1 MKSKIS
7 VILLAT
13 LSFSLFSFYSVHK
26 VKNSMNWIQNF
37 RKLESDD
44 ESSEDEG
51 PSGKT
56 TAQEI
61 KELCQNADEKL
72 YKYYYEEGSYDKEYE
87 TDEVD
92 DSQIL
97 INLIKD
103 QNTDDIKEYI
113 KKCAKWLAFIIF
125 GILTIIGWVVC
136 CVCACCG
143 CCCFTKCCQNK
154 IASFVTFVLCAACYG
169 VVAILGIYTAASAN
183 RALTGLN
190 NTSCSL
196 LSFVDDIVNGQKRVT
211 KPYWKGIDGLEEVLN
226 STKDGIDK
234 TIKENQA
241 TFYDSIRDY
250 NKGIDD
256 SENNLKQLKS
266 EDAKDNNN
274 KYYYITLPS
283 SSKFD
288 ENNIVPICISTW
300 DTYMVKFNAEYNGVK
315 EASGEVLNNMAQTF
329 NDVTGCKSNDNT
341 GCGKSD
347 AFDAITDSLNAV
359 NDISKSFKNIQ
370 SDLTDPWYDIQST
383 INDIGKNSLK
393 IAGSVICVFCA
404 SVCALIILF
413 KLMNCAGKIF
423 RIVIHILWNIVA
435 LTTIVS
441 FILGGVI
448 GLLGKIGI
456 DLVSVMNFIIS
467 EDNLS
472 ANDPEI
478 IGKIDKADY
487 LIRCLH
493 KDGDLATELDLENK
507 ASSIQKL
514 NDLRESLTNLS
525 EIYSSQAKS
534 TFPNEYY
541 ELLEKYYKNNFYEY
555 EYSNNK
561 TKEEFIINNDL
572 EKLNNKLSTCA
583 NKEIWGNE
591 TEVSNYP
598 TIPTANTYINIYD
611 IKNFDYNNRYS
622 GFCSADSNTIA
633 NELGA
638 RLERIT
644 DFFTNSEMT
653 SLKNKE
659 KDVKDSMDEIY
670 KNLNKAIATSL
681 TIISAITDKL
691 NENVGED
698 GQLWGMINC
707 KFMGEGLKVLLKNI
721 HDGLGSRF
729 VNLGNV
735 LVAMAFL
742 EVFAIVFTLITL
754 NANSNPS
761 SK

>member
-37 RKLESDD
+37 RKLEPDD
-44 ESSEDEG
+44 EPSEDYTGE
-51 PSGKT
+51 T

-61 KELCQNADEKL
+61 KELCLNADEKL
-72 YKYYYEEGSYDKEYE
+72 YKYYYEEGSYETEYE
-87 TDEVD
+87 TDEAD
-92 DSQIL
+92 DSQTL

-256 SENNLKQLKS
+256 SKNNLKQLKS
-266 EDAKDNNN
+266 EDAKDNYN

-572 EKLNNKLSTCA
+572 KKLNDKLSTCA

>member
-37 RKLESDD
+37 RKLEPDD
-44 ESSEDEG
+44 EPSEDYTGE
-51 PSGKT
+51 T

-341 GCGKSD
+341 GCGKSN

-413 KLMNCAGKIF
+413 KLMNCAGKLF

-467 EDNLS
+467 KDNLN
-472 ANDPEI
+472 ANEPEI

-493 KDGDLATELDLENK
+493 KDGDLATELDLQNK
-507 ASSIQKL
+507 ASSIQNL
-514 NDLRESLTNLS
+514 NDLKESLTNLKDDYS
-525 EIYSSQAKS
+525 GQTKSIYP
-534 TFPNEYY
+534 TEYNGLM
-541 ELLEKYYKNNFYEY
+541 EQYYTNNFYENNDQTKP
-555 EYSNNK
+555 YSVN
-561 TKEEFIINNDL
+561 TDLETINNELKD
-572 EKLNNKLSTCA
+572 CA
-583 NKEIWGNE
+583 QKEVWGNE
-591 TEVSNYP
+591 TEVSSYD
-598 TIPTANTYINIYD
+598 TVPTANACVNIYD
-611 IKNFDYNNRYS
+611 IKNFDYSNRYD
-622 GFCSADSNTIA
+622 GICSANSDTIA
-633 NELGA
+633 TELGN
-638 RLERIT
+638 RLVKIT
-644 DFFTNSEMT
+644 DFFTTNT
-653 SLKNKE
+653 QIKNLKDTE
-659 KDVKDSMDEIY
+659 KNLMNSMDGIY
-670 KNLNKAIATSL
+670 INLNKAIDTSL
-681 TIISAITDKL
+681 KIISAITDKL

-721 HDGLGSRF
+721 HDGLGSNF